1 MPEPRLEEV
10 FKISGVPTH
19 TFVEPTEYSKLLVNL
34 RTPGR
39 GLVVEGPSGIGKTS
53 AVETALRSLEVR
65 TATKLSAR
73 KKVDVE
79 YIEQLPELGSV
90 GLVIID
96 DFHRLTDTI
105 KARIAD
111 YLKTLADEERTDA
124 KVVIVGINRAGE
136 RLIGFA
142 ADLVNRIDIIPFE
155 NNPDHKVSELLK
167 KGQTALSID
176 LNIADEIVAAS
187 QGSFYVAQLLAHEV
201 CTRAGVLERQDSL
214 RRIQISFEGIRASVW
229 DRLAAVFDGPC
240 RHFCQGSKMKRAGR
254 APYLHILHALAEG
267 AEWSLSLRDLRTFGT
282 LRGSIGQVVDKG
294 FLNDLITNNDEI
306 RKLLHYDSAAKILT
320 VEDPQLVFFL
330 KYIPWSKFARDIGF
344 TGINFEKRYDFA
356 LSFAGPDRDV
366 AEALFNALSEEDI
379 AVFYDRN
386 EQHRILAEDV
396 EEYLRPVYQS
406 EADFVVC
413 LLGREYPKRIWT
425 KFESDAFKSR
435 FRDGSVIPI
444 WFSNAPAG
452 IFDESRRVG
461 GLDFDRGNSLD
472 GEVQRIAE
480 VLIKKLEERRESSN
494 PSQ

>member
-142 ADLVNRIDIIPFE
+142 ADLINRIDIIPFE

-214 RRIQISFEGIRASVW
+214 RRIQNSRSCADFEFLSAKIHSAES
-229 DRLAAVFDGPC
+229 RLA
-240 RHFCQGSKMKRAGR
+240 SKEFERA
-254 APYLHILHALAEG
+254 
-267 AEWSLSLRDLRTFGT
+267 FGT
-282 LRGSIGQVVDKG
+282 A
-294 FLNDLITNNDEI
+294 
-306 RKLLHYDSAAKILT
+306 LLPYSM
-320 VEDPQLVFFL
+320 
-330 KYIPWSKFARDIGF
+330 IPADI
-344 TGINFEKRYDFA
+344 
-356 LSFAGPDRDV
+356 
-366 AEALFNALSEEDI
+366 
-379 AVFYDRN
+379 
-386 EQHRILAEDV
+386 
-396 EEYLRPVYQS
+396 
-406 EADFVVC
+406 FVRV
-413 LLGREYPKRIWT
+413 PK
-425 KFESDAFKSR
+425 
-435 FRDGSVIPI
+435 
-444 WFSNAPAG
+444 
-452 IFDESRRVG
+452 
-461 GLDFDRGNSLD
+461 
-472 GEVQRIAE
+472 
-480 VLIKKLEERRESSN
+480 
-494 PSQ
+494 